1 VTRNFVMFKRQY
13 FVKYRNVC
21 MFQISDIGT
30 ESSGYNSFTKRMKI
44 KQNII
49 ADSKLNST

>member
-30 ESSGYNSFTKRMKI
+30 ESSGYNSFTKGM